1 MNDDNERVIDC
12 TTPNFNGIILVM
24 DLSRSWAAWWLRI
37 TKFIPSCYT
46 LAVSEAL
53 SEDMKNEILPQ
64 FKFMRKQL
72 G

>member
-1 MNDDNERVIDC
+1 MNNDNECVIDC

-24 DLSRSWAAWWLRI
+24 DPSRSWAVWWLRI
-37 TKFIPSCYT
+37 TKFIPGCYI